1 VQGGI
6 KNKSALLARAIP
18 PTTCHCAW
26 GLGAPQAGFSAL
38 RYELRG
44 FASQQQ
50 QIGSAPRPPG
60 APCPEFLSAERVWG
74 CLARAFGPSGGP
86 CHPTTRPR
94 WHPRQG
100 VATGAPPA
108 HSSRLVRGT
117 NTKHLGGRL
126 PVLGYW
132 GRGLGVSNLSHLSWS
147 CFVFLVASCFFFVHF
162 IVLLCFFLD
171 STAHRWCQPPAR
183 PLPPPK
189 QTAHRPMRIWG
200 LSAIKRRSKSA
211 KFSIAVAFL
220 ACPRELFTKGRELRA
235 KGSRLY
241 GHTANMSGSRG
252 PYFLRFLHF
261 LGNLRNPSSP
271 PRPPPRRGPPQ
282 NPNPSPS

>member
-1 VQGGI
+1 MGLPSTRFWPFRWPLPPNNPPQVAPKAGSSHGR
-6 KNKSALLARAIP
+6 SARPLVAAG
-18 PTTCHCAW
+18 AW
-26 GLGAPQAGFSAL
+26 
-38 RYELRG
+38 Y
-44 FASQQQ
+44 
-50 QIGSAPRPPG
+50 
-60 APCPEFLSAERVWG
+60 
-74 CLARAFGPSGGP
+74 
-86 CHPTTRPR
+86 
-94 WHPRQG
+94 
-100 VATGAPPA
+100 
-108 HSSRLVRGT
+108 
-117 NTKHLGGRL
+117 KHLGGRL

-171 STAHRWCQPPAR
+171 STAHRRCQPPAR

-261 LGNLRNPSSP
+261 LGDLRNPSSP